1 MFDVTTES
9 TVCFFASALA
19 HRRTGAFAER
29 IESLERDL
37 RTPAYA
43 TGEKL
48 DLRGLRAYRLTGT
61 LAMLIGVLLMV
72 LSFFGGAVL
81 NLSAGLLAVALGA
94 GVIVATRRYER
105 RMAQERETS
114 T

>member
-1 MFDVTTES
+1 V
-9 TVCFFASALA
+9 
-19 HRRTGAFAER
+19 HRRAGAFAER

-48 DLRGLRAYRLTGT
+48 DLRGLRAYRLVGG
-61 LAMLIGVLLMV
+61 LSVLIGVLLMG

-81 NLSAGLLAVALGA
+81 NLSAGLLATALGA
-94 GVIVATRRYER
+94 GVIVGVRRYER
-105 RMAQERETS
+105 RMGAAS
-114 T
+114 G